1 MYEENT
7 KIGETIVKKAMES
20 IESFTLDEYSLNE
33 YLFINVIKKGKK
45 YKVEYLINYTK
56 YFDEVTEYLDNIAEI
71 VDVNET
77 NIIFFDKNKIEVNIN
92 STFKEYLII
101 NIIKKG
107 NDIKIDFMM
116 NYTNYRENSIVQ
128 TNINKI
134 IEKDMEDDQE
144 DQVDNTESQ
153 NTFRQY
159 IQRSVSISSELFS
172 IDNPMTDINPNGRPF
187 LVEDVSMNNNS
198 ILKKWKN
205 KQNEKMSIFQELS

>member
-1 MYEENT
+1 MIDEETT
-7 KIGETIVKKAMES
+7 KNVVETLENKA
-20 IESFTLDEYSLNE
+20 NE
-33 YLFINVIKKGKK
+33 LHIDYLFINVIKRGKK

-144 DQVDNTESQ
+144 DQEDNTASQ